1 MTSKEALTQLSN
13 MASPYYWRSKN
24 QLELIEIVEQ
34 DLDRLEKLEDLEE
47 ELGIDLLMLFKAFKD
62 GIYSRDYGYL
72 LVEHFVLKHEKQ
84 LHCKPLR
91 IVEYRFALKDYGK
104 TWALTREELL
114 GNDK

>member
-1 MTSKEALTQLSN
+1 MSRYTYNGNFINFEEAYNKL
-13 MASPYYWRSKN
+13 A
-24 QLELIEIVEQ
+24 
-34 DLDRLEKLEDLEE
+34 DLEDLEE
-47 ELGIDLLMLFKAFKD
+47 ELGIDLLTLFKALKD

-104 TWALTREELL
+104 TWALTKEELE
-114 GNDK
+114 

>member
-1 MTSKEALTQLSN
+1 MSRYTYNGNFINFEEAYN
-13 MASPYYWRSKN
+13 
-24 QLELIEIVEQ
+24 
-34 DLDRLEKLEDLEE
+34 KLADLEE
-47 ELGIDLLMLFKAFKD
+47 IEKELGIDLLTLFKALKD

-104 TWALTREELL
+104 TWALTREELEH
-114 GNDK
+114 NDK